1 MYSRSSTKS
10 NTEQAAS
17 PAPRRERDL
26 TLDLVK
32 GIAILLVIMVH
43 NMAHTNGE
51 SAADMVVMTFSQCAI
66 PCFFMA
72 AGAVYLNGPGDP
84 VGFGKGDAVKQFR
97 KILRVYLGLAFW
109 KALYLA
115 VYHSFGAPVPGMRE
129 ILTYVF
135 IFGSLPGVNTSHFW
149 FMEAYITI
157 LLIAPLLKE
166 VYLRNRGLFL
176 YIVFVLFLFENGLT
190 GAGLLV
196 RLFCQF
202 ILHKEPFLLGNL
214 GAVDPFHFQ
223 YSFCIFYYMAGGVL
237 YEKRR
242 EIPRRYAAV
251 SFAAGLLGLILIR
264 YSQYETFL
272 WKGSMVVSGH
282 FWVSTL
288 LMAAGFFLLLTG
300 IPGAEGASE
309 GPGVPGAGSGLPRA
323 ARFFARTVGQSTEM
337 IFYIHMPLLVMIDRA
352 LYPRLLPYDGILLC
366 AAESLIPAALGVLLS
381 KGISMIISVTKHS
394 AGSGAVSRDV

>member
-10 NTEQAAS
+10 NTEQGTS

-84 VGFGKGDAVKQFR
+84 AGFGKGDAVKQFR

-115 VYHSFGAPVPGMRE
+115 VYHSFGAPVPGMRD

-135 IFGSLPGVNTSHFW
+135 LFGSLPGVNTSHFW

-176 YIVFVLFLFENGLT
+176 YIAFVLFLFENGLT

-202 ILHKEPFLLGNL
+202 VLHKEPFLLGNL

-242 EIPRRYAAV
+242 EIPRRGAAV
-251 SFAAGLLGLILIR
+251 LFTAGLLGLILIR

-288 LMAAGFFLLLTG
+288 LMASGFFLLLTG

-309 GPGVPGAGSGLPRA
+309 GPGVPGTGSGLPRA
-323 ARFFARTVGQSTEM
+323 AEFFAWTVGQSTEM

-366 AAESLIPAALGVLLS
+366 AAESLIPAALGVLLTFAVRGI
-381 KGISMIISVTKHS
+381 KGAS
-394 AGSGAVSRDV
+394 GSGAVSRDV

>member
-10 NTEQAAS
+10 NTEQGAS
-17 PAPRRERDL
+17 LSPRRERDL
-26 TLDLVK
+26 TLDLIK

-72 AGAVYLNGPGDP
+72 AGAVYLNGHGDP
-84 VGFGKGDAVKQFR
+84 AGFGKKDAVKQFR
-97 KILRVYLGLAFW
+97 KIFRVYLELAFW

-176 YIVFVLFLFENGLT
+176 YIAFVLFLFENGLT

-196 RLFCQF
+196 RLVCQF
-202 ILHKEPFLLGNL
+202 ILHKEPFLLGNF

-223 YSFCIFYYMAGGVL
+223 YSFCIFYYMAGGLL
-237 YEKRR
+237 YEKRQ
-242 EIPRRYAAV
+242 EIPRRHAAAL
-251 SFAAGLLGLILIR
+251 FAAGLLGLILIR

-300 IPGAEGASE
+300 IPGAAGAS
-309 GPGVPGAGSGLPRA
+309 GGFDVPGTGSRLPRA
-323 ARFFARTVGQSTEM
+323 AEFFARTVGQSTEM
-337 IFYIHMPLLVMIDRA
+337 IFYIHMPLLVLIDRA

-366 AAESLIPAALGVLLS
+366 AAESLLPAALGVLLS
-381 KGISMIISVTKHS
+381 KGVSMIVSMTKHS

>member
-10 NTEQAAS
+10 NTEQGAS

-26 TLDLVK
+26 TLDLIK

-43 NMAHTNGE
+43 NMAHLNGE

-84 VGFGKGDAVKQFR
+84 AGFGKKDAVKQFR
-97 KILRVYLGLAFW
+97 KIFRVYLELAFW
-109 KALYLA
+109 KALYL
-115 VYHSFGAPVPGMRE
+115 VIYHSFGAPVPGMRD

-176 YIVFVLFLFENGLT
+176 YIAFVLFLFENGLT

-196 RLFCQF
+196 RLVCQF
-202 ILHKEPFLLGNL
+202 ILHKEPFLLGGL

-223 YSFCIFYYMAGGVL
+223 YSFCIFYYMAGGIL

-242 EIPRRYAAV
+242 EIPRRHAAAL
-251 SFAAGLLGLILIR
+251 FAAGLLGLILIR

-272 WKGSMVVSGH
+272 WKGSMIVSGH

-300 IPGAEGASE
+300 IPGADGAS
-309 GPGVPGAGSGLPRA
+309 GGADVSGTGSGLPRA
-323 ARFFARTVGQSTEM
+323 AEFFARTVGQSTEM
-337 IFYIHMPLLVMIDRA
+337 IFYIHMPLLVMIDRI

-366 AAESLIPAALGVLLS
+366 LAESLLPAALGVLLS
-381 KGISMIISVTKHS
+381 KGISRILPL
-394 AGSGAVSRDV
+394 R

>member
-10 NTEQAAS
+10 NTEQGAS

-84 VGFGKGDAVKQFR
+84 AGFGKGDAVKQFR

-115 VYHSFGAPVPGMRE
+115 VYHSFGAPVPGMRD

-135 IFGSLPGVNTSHFW
+135 LFGSLPGVNTSHFW

-176 YIVFVLFLFENGLT
+176 YIAFVLFLFENGLT

-196 RLFCQF
+196 RLVCQF
-202 ILHKEPFLLGNL
+202 ILHKEPFLLGNF

-242 EIPRRYAAV
+242 EFPRRYAAV

-288 LMAAGFFLLLTG
+288 LMASGFFLLLTG
-300 IPGAEGASE
+300 FPGAEGASE
-309 GPGVPGAGSGLPRA
+309 GPGVPGAGSRLPRA
-323 ARFFARTVGQSTEM
+323 AEFFARTVGQSTEM

-366 AAESLIPAALGVLLS
+366 AAESLIPAALGVLLTFAVR
-381 KGISMIISVTKHS
+381 GIKDAS
-394 AGSGAVSRDV
+394 GSGAVSRDV

>member
-10 NTEQAAS
+10 NTEQGAS

-84 VGFGKGDAVKQFR
+84 AGFGKKDAAKQFR

-109 KALYLA
+109 KAVYLA
-115 VYHSFGAPVPGMRE
+115 VYHSFGAPVPGMRD

-135 IFGSLPGVNTSHFW
+135 LFGSLPGVNTSHFW

-176 YIVFVLFLFENGLT
+176 YIAFVLFLFENGLT

-223 YSFCIFYYMAGGVL
+223 YSICIFYYMAGGFL

-242 EIPRRYAAV
+242 EIPRRGAAV
-251 SFAAGLLGLILIR
+251 LFTTGLLGLILIR

-288 LMAAGFFLLLTG
+288 LMASGFFLLLTG

-309 GPGVPGAGSGLPRA
+309 GSGVPGAGSGLPWA

-366 AAESLIPAALGVLLS
+366 AAESLIPAALGVLLTFAVR
-381 KGISMIISVTKHS
+381 GIRGA
-394 AGSGAVSRDV
+394 AGRR

>member
-1 MYSRSSTKS
+1 MYSRSLTKS
-10 NTEQAAS
+10 NTEQGTS

-26 TLDLVK
+26 TLDLIK

-84 VGFGKGDAVKQFR
+84 AGFGKGDAVKQFR

-109 KALYLA
+109 KAVYLA
-115 VYHSFGAPVPGMRE
+115 VYHSFGAPVPGMRD

-135 IFGSLPGVNTSHFW
+135 IFGSLLGVNTSHFW

-176 YIVFVLFLFENGLT
+176 YIAFVLFLFENGLT

-223 YSFCIFYYMAGGVL
+223 YSF
-237 YEKRR
+237 
-242 EIPRRYAAV
+242 
-251 SFAAGLLGLILIR
+251 
-264 YSQYETFL
+264 
-272 WKGSMVVSGH
+272 
-282 FWVSTL
+282 
-288 LMAAGFFLLLTG
+288 
-300 IPGAEGASE
+300 
-309 GPGVPGAGSGLPRA
+309 
-323 ARFFARTVGQSTEM
+323 
-337 IFYIHMPLLVMIDRA
+337 
-352 LYPRLLPYDGILLC
+352 
-366 AAESLIPAALGVLLS
+366 
-381 KGISMIISVTKHS
+381 
-394 AGSGAVSRDV
+394 

>member
-1 MYSRSSTKS
+1 MYSRSLTKS
-10 NTEQAAS
+10 NTEQGTS

-26 TLDLVK
+26 TLDLIK

-84 VGFGKGDAVKQFR
+84 AGFGKKDAVKQFR
-97 KILRVYLGLAFW
+97 KIFRVYLGLAFW

-176 YIVFVLFLFENGLT
+176 YIAFVLFLFENGLT

-196 RLFCQF
+196 RLVCQF
-202 ILHKEPFLLGNL
+202 ILHKEPFLLGNF

-242 EIPRRYAAV
+242 EIPRRYAAAL
-251 SFAAGLLGLILIR
+251 FIAGLLGLILIR

-300 IPGAEGASE
+300 IPGADGAS
-309 GPGVPGAGSGLPRA
+309 GGLDVPGTGSGLPRA
-323 ARFFARTVGQSTEM
+323 AEFFARTVGQSTEM
-337 IFYIHMPLLVMIDRA
+337 IFYIHMPLLVLIDRA

-366 AAESLIPAALGVLLS
+366 AAESLLPAALGVLLTFILR
-381 KGISMIISVTKHS
+381 GIRSA
-394 AGSGAVSRDV
+394 AGSAAVSRDV

>member
-1 MYSRSSTKS
+1 MYSRSSMKS
-10 NTEQAAS
+10 NTEQGVS

-84 VGFGKGDAVKQFR
+84 AGFGKKDAVKQFR

-109 KALYLA
+109 KAVYLA
-115 VYHSFGAPVPGMRE
+115 VYHSFGAPVPGMRD

-135 IFGSLPGVNTSHFW
+135 LFGSLPGVNTSHFW

-176 YIVFVLFLFENGLT
+176 YIAFVLFLFENGLT

-196 RLFCQF
+196 RLVCQF

-309 GPGVPGAGSGLPRA
+309 GPDVPGAGSRLPRA
-323 ARFFARTVGQSTEM
+323 AEFFARTVGQSTEM

-366 AAESLIPAALGVLLS
+366 AAESLIPAALGVLLTFAVR
-381 KGISMIISVTKHS
+381 GIKDAS
-394 AGSGAVSRDV
+394 GSGAVSRDV

>member
-10 NTEQAAS
+10 NTEQGAS

-26 TLDLVK
+26 TLDLIK

-84 VGFGKGDAVKQFR
+84 AGFGKGDAVKQFR
-97 KILRVYLGLAFW
+97 KILRVYMGLAFW
-109 KALYLA
+109 KAVYLA
-115 VYHSFGAPVPGMRE
+115 VYHSFGAPVPGMRD

-176 YIVFVLFLFENGLT
+176 YIAFVLFLFENGLT

-196 RLFCQF
+196 RLVCQF
-202 ILHKEPFLLGNL
+202 ILHKEPFLLGNF

-242 EIPRRYAAV
+242 EIPHRYAAV

-300 IPGAEGASE
+300 LPAVEGAVE
-309 GPGVPGAGSGLPRA
+309 GPGVPGTGRGLPRA
-323 ARFFARTVGQSTEM
+323 AEFFARTVGQSTEM

-366 AAESLIPAALGVLLS
+366 AAESLIPAVLGVLLTFAVRRI
-381 KGISMIISVTKHS
+381 KGA
-394 AGSGAVSRDV
+394 AGRR

>member
-10 NTEQAAS
+10 NTERGAS

-84 VGFGKGDAVKQFR
+84 AGFGKGDAVKQFR

-115 VYHSFGAPVPGMRE
+115 VYHSFGAPVPGMRD

-176 YIVFVLFLFENGLT
+176 YIAFVLFLFENGLT

-196 RLFCQF
+196 RLVCQF
-202 ILHKEPFLLGNL
+202 ILHKEPFLLGNF

-223 YSFCIFYYMAGGVL
+223 YSFCIFYYMVGGVL

-300 IPGAEGASE
+300 FPAVE
-309 GPGVPGAGSGLPRA
+309 GPGVPGTGSGLPRA
-323 ARFFARTVGQSTEM
+323 AEFFARTVGQSTEM

-366 AAESLIPAALGVLLS
+366 AAESLIPAALGVLLTFAVRGI
-381 KGISMIISVTKHS
+381 KGAS
-394 AGSGAVSRDV
+394 GSGAVSRDV

>member
-10 NTEQAAS
+10 NTEQGAS
-17 PAPRRERDL
+17 LSPGRERDL

-84 VGFGKGDAVKQFR
+84 AGFGKGDAVKQFR
-97 KILRVYLGLAFW
+97 KIFRVYLGLAFW

-115 VYHSFGAPVPGMRE
+115 VYHSFGAPVPGMRD

-176 YIVFVLFLFENGLT
+176 YIAFVLFLFENGLT

-196 RLFCQF
+196 RLVCQF
-202 ILHKEPFLLGNL
+202 ILHKEPFLLGNF

-223 YSFCIFYYMAGGVL
+223 YSFCIFYYMVGGVL

-288 LMAAGFFLLLTG
+288 LMASGFFLLLTG
-300 IPGAEGASE
+300 IPGVEGASE
-309 GPGVPGAGSGLPRA
+309 GPGVPGAGSRLPRA
-323 ARFFARTVGQSTEM
+323 AEFFARTVGQSTEM

-366 AAESLIPAALGVLLS
+366 AAESLIPAALGVLLTFAVRGI
-381 KGISMIISVTKHS
+381 KGAS
-394 AGSGAVSRDV
+394 GSGAVSRDV

>member
-10 NTEQAAS
+10 NTEQGAS
-17 PAPRRERDL
+17 LSPGRERDL

-84 VGFGKGDAVKQFR
+84 AGFGKKDAVKQFR
-97 KILRVYLGLAFW
+97 KIFRVYLGLAFW

-176 YIVFVLFLFENGLT
+176 YIAFVLFLFENGLT

-202 ILHKEPFLLGNL
+202 ILHKEPFLLGNF

-223 YSFCIFYYMAGGVL
+223 YSFCIFYYMVGGIL

-242 EIPRRYAAV
+242 EIPRRHAAAL
-251 SFAAGLLGLILIR
+251 FIAGLLGLILIR

-288 LMAAGFFLLLTG
+288 LMAAGFFLLLTDLAG
-300 IPGAEGASE
+300 TE
-309 GPGVPGAGSGLPRA
+309 GPDVPGAGSGLPRA
-323 ARFFARTVGQSTEM
+323 AEFFARTVGQSTEM

-366 AAESLIPAALGVLLS
+366 AAESLIPAALGVLLTFAVR
-381 KGISMIISVTKHS
+381 GIRGA
-394 AGSGAVSRDV
+394 AGRR